1 MSKTWIVEEFY
12 TTYGVKIG
20 AVHRAIPETLHE
32 VLSERLQSYG
42 VEDPQGKNYVVFD
55 EVNQHGVWITA
66 RNRESNII
74 QGKVRLYNIV
84 EVPHE

>member
-12 TTYGVKIG
+12 TTHGVKIG
-20 AVHRAIPETLHE
+20 AVDREIPETLHE

-55 EVNQHGVWITA
+55 EVNQHGASITA

-74 QGKVRLYNIV
+74 QGKVRLYNVV